1 MFYIKRPVKIEAFQY
16 DGDLVDGHGNW
27 YVPEW
32 MKTAFLE
39 GTAFFGESE
48 PGGPP
53 TELFI
58 NTLEGKHHV
67 SVGDY
72 VIRGVEGE
80 MYPCKPGIF
89 EKTYAITEDSSIGHD
104 CKVLAE
110 HYGYDPQSRQLIE
123 EMAELTQ
130 AINKFWRKDLRC
142 GEDSFS
148 SDKARGERFEN
159 IQEEIADVEILLE
172 QIKGILG
179 ITEPE
184 LNAVKMKKMDDA
196 IRIIQEGKKREC
208 E

>member
-32 MKTAFLE
+32 MQTAFLE

-184 LNAVKMKKMDDA
+184 LNAVKMKKLDDA